1 MLSKTKEIISAR
13 GASGDALV
21 ELGETNPNV
30 VVLDADVA
38 ASTQTKKF
46 ASKFPERF
54 FDMGISEQD
63 MISTA
68 AGLSTCNKI
77 PFVAAFA
84 VFATGRAWEQVRN
97 SVCYPNFNVKIV
109 GTHGG
114 ITVGEDGATHQALE
128 DVTVMRA
135 IPNMTVLCPC
145 DGIETKKAI
154 KWAAEYKGPVYIRVA
169 RSSLESIYDEAT
181 YNFDLKAK
189 TLKKGTDVTLVSTGE
204 TVIEA
209 VKAAEILSNEGV
221 SVEVISCVSVKP
233 FDKESLIKSAQK
245 TGKVVTLEN
254 HSTIGGLGGVVCET
268 LSENYPVPVLRI
280 GTPDTFGQ
288 SGTAK
293 ELMTFYGLDGQNVAF
308 TIKEFLNRK

>member
-1 MLSKTKEIISAR
+1 MLSKTKEVISAR
-13 GASGDALV
+13 GAFGDALV
-21 ELGETNPNV
+21 ELGETNPNI
-30 VVLDADVA
+30 VVLDADVS

-46 ASKFPERF
+46 ATKFPERF
-54 FDMGISEQD
+54 FNMGISEQD

-84 VFATGRAWEQVRN
+84 VFASGRAWEQVRN

-128 DVTVMRA
+128 DVAVIRS
-135 IPNMTVLCPC
+135 IPNIVVLCPC

-169 RSSLESIYDEAT
+169 RSSLESIYDET
-181 YNFDLKAK
+181 SYNFDLEAK
-189 TLKKGTDVTLVSTGE
+189 VLKEGTDLTLVSSGE

-209 VKAAEILSNEGV
+209 MKAAEILSNEGV
-221 SVEVISCVSVKP
+221 SVEVISCVSIKQ
-233 FDKESLIKSAQK
+233 FDKKAIIKSAQK

-254 HSTIGGLGGVVCET
+254 HSIIGGLGGVVCET

-280 GTPDTFGQ
+280 GTPDSFGQ

-293 ELMTFYGLDGQNVAF
+293 ELMVFYGLDSQNVAF
-308 TIKEFLNRK
+308 KIKEFLRK